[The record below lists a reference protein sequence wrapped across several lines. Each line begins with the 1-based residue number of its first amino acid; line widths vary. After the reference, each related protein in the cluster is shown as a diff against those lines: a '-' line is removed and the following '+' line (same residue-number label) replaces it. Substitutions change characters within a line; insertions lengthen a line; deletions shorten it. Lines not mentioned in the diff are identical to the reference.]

1 MPQVGLEYV
10 DKQLKHG
17 QIGLLGQIGLGPPYR
32 FFRKR
37 PSIQLNYNNIIYLLS
52 SGF

>member
-17 QIGLLGQIGLGPPYR
+17 QIGLFGQIGLGPPYVI
-32 FFRKR
+32 
-37 PSIQLNYNNIIYLLS
+37 PLNLYIQSALIYFLLS
-52 SGF
+52 TYWAR